1 MLIKITVRYHSTS
14 IRLKFKTLTSPNA
27 GEHMVQQELLNGTAT
42 LEDSLAVSHKA
53 KNTLIIQTSNHAPR
67 YLPK

>member
-1 MLIKITVRYHSTS
+1 MLVMILKNRNSHS
-14 IRLKFKTLTSPNA
+14 L
-27 GEHMVQQELLNGTAT
+27 MVETQNGTAT

-53 KNTLIIQTSNHAPR
+53 KHSCTITSSNHTPR